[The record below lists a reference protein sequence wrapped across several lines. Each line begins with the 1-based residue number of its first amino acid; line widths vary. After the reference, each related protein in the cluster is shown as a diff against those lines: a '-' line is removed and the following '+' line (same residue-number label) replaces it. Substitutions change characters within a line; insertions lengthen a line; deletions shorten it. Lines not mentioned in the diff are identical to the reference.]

1 MGALSTESFIKFNNL
16 LLNYFK
22 RTSDINCVCFL
33 FYSIGSLGHF
43 KGENEV
49 RNIHVQ
55 DSTLV
60 GSDNGLR
67 IKAWPEKYPG
77 AASFIFFSGITMNNV
92 RNPIIIDEQY
102 QCDPKHCKAEVN
114 IITLP
119 TAIQH
124 I

>member
-1 MGALSTESFIKFNNL
+1 MAAWCLMKAVGKKMRELKRGGSIIFMTTIMGAE
-16 LLNYFK
+16 
-22 RTSDINCVCFL
+22 R
-33 FYSIGSLGHF
+33 
-43 KGENEV
+43 
-49 RNIHVQ
+49 
-55 DSTLV
+55 
-60 GSDNGLR
+60 GL
-67 IKAWPEKYPG
+67 YPG

-119 TAIQH
+119 TEIQH